1 MSDYKTGRAF
11 MEEDAKRAAIRFEQ
25 NLQYWCEDNHIPY
38 WGEGNRDKAEVKY
51 RAYLEEKRI
60 REEEEERKRKIEE
73 AEFRKRWEEQAPQ
86 RRLDSWFFGRVPPRY
101 KDAKIEDFRMNKSI
115 DRLLNGSSGILF
127 GNNGPG
133 KTHLMWALAREWTLK
148 DEEWE
153 IVKAQRFLSEIK
165 GKDDPYGF
173 MDQSFGMD
181 SKKVHLVIDEIDKIF
196 ESRADF
202 VYMNYLIDTR
212 YEYLLQTICVGNCT
226 TEDFIGALGQS
237 VFSRLVG
244 DGGVALQLNG
254 EDRRLKNNEE
264 SNKGLSDK

>member
-1 MSDYKTGRAF
+1 MSDYKSGQAF
-11 MEEDAKRAAIRFEQ
+11 IQAVAEREAIRFEQ
-25 NLQYWCEDNHIPY
+25 DLQRWCEDNNILY
-38 WGEGNRDKAEVKY
+38 WGEENRNKAEVKY

-60 REEEEERKRKIEE
+60 RAEEEERKRRIEE
-73 AEFRKRWEEQAPQ
+73 AEFEKMWKEQAPQ
-86 RRLDSWFFGRVPPRY
+86 RRLNEWFFSRVPPRY
-101 KDAKIEDFRMNKSI
+101 IGASISDFKLNKSI
-115 DRLLNGSSGILF
+115 ERLLNGSSGILF

-148 DEEWE
+148 DEAWE

-165 GKDDPYGF
+165 SKDDPYGF
-173 MDQSFGMD
+173 MDQSFGMR

-254 EDRRLKNNEE
+254 EDRRLKKGEE
-264 SNKGLSDK
+264 SNEKASDK